1 MSLRTLSII
10 AATLAAGI
18 GAGRA
23 LVRTKV
29 ETTKNASIQRALE
42 QARIQVKSTAE
53 DYIRASLTAFSRRL
67 LIKAGL
73 LSLVAA
79 AVFIVSPGALATR
92 WVILAAIG
100 LILVWDII
108 VAFPTVR
115 LIAAQVKQNGP
126 RPKRALGSAV
136 AAHVFAAVLEEA
148 EQHQPTKAETLVL
161 LAAGTREGRFK
172 TEIAKAVSTLAAE
185 TSWRDV
191 RPYLM
196 LAIGKIAV
204 LFALYSGYVWAI
216 FFTVATS

>member
-1 MSLRTLSII
+1 MRTLSII

-136 AAHVFAAVLEEA
+136 AAHV
-148 EQHQPTKAETLVL
+148 
-161 LAAGTREGRFK
+161 
-172 TEIAKAVSTLAAE
+172 
-185 TSWRDV
+185 
-191 RPYLM
+191 
-196 LAIGKIAV
+196 
-204 LFALYSGYVWAI
+204 
-216 FFTVATS
+216 